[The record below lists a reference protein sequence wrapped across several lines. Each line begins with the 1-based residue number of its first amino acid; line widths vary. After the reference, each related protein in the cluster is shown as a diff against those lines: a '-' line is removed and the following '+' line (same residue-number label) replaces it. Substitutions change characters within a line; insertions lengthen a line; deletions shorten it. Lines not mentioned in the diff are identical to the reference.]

1 MANPAW
7 QISGQYFETCSCDY
21 LCPCIITGLTRSTHG
36 DCYFAMAYH
45 VDQGQFGTVPL
56 EDLNFVI
63 VGYTP
68 ETMDKGNWKVG
79 LLADARATAEQ
90 QRALGTIVSGQAGG
104 PLAGLAPLIGTFLG
118 IEARPI
124 QFAGHDGTWSVSVG
138 DLLDEAIEGTSSLS
152 GKLLHLDDTGHPAND
167 RLGLAKATRSHLHA
181 FGLAWDDTSGQNN
194 GHFAPFSWQ
203 GG

>member
-21 LCPCIITGLTRSTHG
+21 LCPCIITGLSRSTHG
-36 DCYFAMAYH
+36 DCYFAMAYQIE
-45 VDQGQFGTVPL
+45 QGNFGSVS
-56 EDLNFVI
+56 LNGLTFVV

-79 LLADARATAEQ
+79 LIADARGTPEQ
-90 QRALGTIVSGQAGG
+90 QQALGTIVSGQAGG
-104 PLAGLAPLIGTFLG
+104 PLAGLSPLIGTFLG
-118 IEARPI
+118 VEARPI
-124 QFAGHDGTWSVSVG
+124 EFRGSDGSWSVSVG
-138 DLLDEAIEGTSSLS
+138 NVLDQAIEGTAGL
-152 GKLLHLDDTGHPAND
+152 GGEPLYLDNTGHPANT
-167 RLGLAKATRSHLHA
+167 RVGLAKATRSHLHA
-181 FGLAWDDTSGQNN
+181 FGLAWDNTTGQNN